1 MNRILEKISGP
12 LKLRSDLEI
21 QILNYHGQRALLVS
35 DHLGLIKN
43 PVLLQGEALEV
54 LGLIG
59 GKRKLEDIRLEFLR
73 QRGYSLLEGS
83 LVNEILESF
92 CQLWLLDTPEF
103 RARRQSLIQEFMS
116 REVREPAL
124 AGEAYPAEPSELK
137 KFLGQI
143 LELEK
148 LPLEIEA
155 ELRAGNRP
163 AVLIAPHIDLR
174 RGCRLYSLAYTCLR
188 TQQYRRVLILGTGHI
203 LEGGIVSLSAK
214 DFVTPFGRIRTDQEA
229 VSQLR
234 EATGGLAAPNDFAH
248 KKEHSIEFQLLFLQY
263 LLGSDFKLIPVLFGS
278 INQWLETA
286 DRASDIPG
294 YQPFLKELRKV
305 ASELG
310 TLVVAGVDFSHVGPK
325 FGHQHPVSAFRDE
338 VLAFDRRIVQ
348 SLLNQQP
355 ESFWRLLR
363 ENGDRFN
370 LCGFPALAALLEIM
384 AADRG
389 YFLGHELVDEPAT
402 RSGVSFAALV
412 YF

>member
-1 MNRILEKISGP
+1 MNGILEKISGP

-35 DHLGLIKN
+35 DRLGLIKN

-54 LGLIG
+54 LGLIDG
-59 GKRKLEDIRLEFLR
+59 RRELEDIRLEFLR
-73 QRGYSLLEGS
+73 QRGYSLLESS
-83 LVNEILESF
+83 LVNEILKSF
-92 CQLWLLDTPEF
+92 YQLCLLDTPEF
-103 RARRQSLIQEFMS
+103 QVRRQSLIQEFVS
-116 REVREPAL
+116 QEVRESAL

-148 LPLEIEA
+148 LPPEIQA
-155 ELRAGNRP
+155 ELSAGNRP
-163 AVLIAPHIDLR
+163 AVLMAPHIDLG
-174 RGCRLYSLAYTCLR
+174 RGCRLYSRVYACVR
-188 TQQYRRVLILGTGHI
+188 GQQYRRVLILGTGHI

-214 DFVTPFGRIRTDQEA
+214 DYAMPFGRIRTDKEA

-234 EATGGLAAPNDFAH
+234 EAAGRLAAPDDFAH
-248 KKEHSIEFQLLFLQY
+248 KKEHSIEFQLLFLQH
-263 LLGSDFKLIPVLFGS
+263 LLGSDFQLVPVLFGS
-278 INQWLETA
+278 INQWLETSG
-286 DRASDIPG
+286 RASDIPG
-294 YQPFLKELRKV
+294 YRPFLKELRKV
-305 ASELG
+305 ASEPG

-325 FGHQHPVSAFRDE
+325 FGHQQPVSAFRNE
-338 VLAFDRRIVQ
+338 VLTFDRRIVQ
-348 SLLNQQP
+348 VLLNQQP

-370 LCGFPALAALLEIM
+370 LCGFPVLATLLEIM
-384 AADRG
+384 TADRG
-389 YFLGHELVDEPAT
+389 YLLGHELVDEPAT